1 MEVNGAVDQRGITVK
16 KWFLEQRLFD
26 NCRKTYQVSVNWLY
40 FRNNLSFLQLSCGN
54 CTKCMS
60 YAPLP
65 FLLLWLQMLKIENKK
80 WKYVNI
86 WWHIVIIWR
95 AICWYDVMGM
105 SIIYNLGLWIEIE
118 HRYVQQTCIRKIN
131 GSDDISQFLLEN
143 DWSRMTKL
151 TLYLGISNFLII
163 GKTSFIFCENTLR
176 CFV

>member
-1 MEVNGAVDQRGITVK
+1 
-16 KWFLEQRLFD
+16 
-26 NCRKTYQVSVNWLY
+26 
-40 FRNNLSFLQLSCGN
+40 
-54 CTKCMS
+54 MS

-95 AICWYDVMGM
+95 TICWYDVMGM
-105 SIIYNLGLWIEIE
+105 SIIYNLGLWNEIE

-131 GSDDISQFLLEN
+131 GSDDISQFLIEN

-151 TLYLGISNFLII
+151 TLCRGISNFFLNRN
-163 GKTSFIFCENTLR
+163 SLFIFCENTLR
-176 CFV
+176 WYALFKSFPFVGENHAALTVCWFRPFVDSL